1 MTLSHTEYKQI
12 GKDIFSFK
20 SGGREKWSHNSL
32 LHIIVH
38 SGTLIKQVTV
48 VNGIQEINNKKKKAR
63 IFLKITTTDS
73 ILLF

>member
-38 SGTLIKQVTV
+38 SGMLIKQVTV
-48 VNGIQEINNKKKKAR
+48 VNAFR
-63 IFLKITTTDS
+63 R
-73 ILLF
+73 

>member
-12 GKDIFSFK
+12 GKDIFLK
-20 SGGREKWSHNSL
+20 SGGRQKWSHNSL

-38 SGTLIKQVTV
+38 SATLIKQVTV

-73 ILLF
+73 ILIF